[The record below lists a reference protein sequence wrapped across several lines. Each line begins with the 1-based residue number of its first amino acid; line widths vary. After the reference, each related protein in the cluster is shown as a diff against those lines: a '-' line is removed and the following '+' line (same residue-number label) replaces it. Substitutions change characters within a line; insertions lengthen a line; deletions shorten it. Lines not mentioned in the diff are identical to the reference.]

1 MQIKTVIKASAGTGK
16 TYRLSL
22 EYIYY
27 LLKGIDFRTILVM
40 TFTNKATFEIKERIF
55 DFINQIVTNKGEAE
69 SLKENIE
76 FNFGYVIEDTDV
88 EILSK
93 IYKEMLINKD
103 SIRIHTIDGFV
114 TTIFKSCISE
124 PILSIY
130 EYDLIEENS
139 EQETAFYEELVLKL
153 IKNKDF
159 KYKFS
164 DKNIEDIKKEIKKF
178 TENKTEILQ
187 TEIREL
193 PFSEEE
199 IIRELKYL
207 LLDKYS
213 SEKGYKLTS
222 GVNKLSEKIH
232 DLDYDSVVKI
242 FDEMFTNKKLNA
254 IFDGRSR
261 KQMSKLA
268 ENKEVFIDLINI
280 IYKISMNNM
289 IKATNDLVAN
299 ATILFEEE
307 FKLKKRK
314 KILDYNDITYYTLS
328 HIYDENL
335 KLVEDDK
342 ITESFEEL
350 MGGKFDVVMID
361 EFQDTSIIQ
370 FKLLK
375 LLINKAKYVTCVGD
389 EKQSIYE
396 WRGGYKQLFEELE
409 FKLGQDTIVKNL
421 DMCYRSE
428 EKIIEFVNEKF
439 TNLQG
444 YNYINIESSKKE
456 KNRGYVEIK
465 KIVKESIPRTLPDE
479 EKEKLSNK
487 EFKEMVKDIKANGDY
502 ANSAVLL
509 RGNKELEMVADLLEK
524 ENIPYSLSSR
534 ADFLALPVIADA
546 NRLVEYLV
554 TKNEV
559 KKYEFLRSKIFSY
572 TLGDIQKIFNGE
584 KELPSNFKKF
594 LDNYEKVNSIN
605 SNIFDFSTQ
614 YLKYFG
620 YGSKNPNKVDI
631 VNLNEYFSIM
641 KTFENLT
648 DFYNHLKNNKSNRK
662 PVIEKNSVQLMTIH
676 ASKGLEFKNVY
687 TINDFKSK
695 LGKNKY
701 VKYDDEYNI
710 EDFYYLDFKYFKRI
724 YNILED
730 CTNVFYKD
738 EILEY
743 LDEIGI
749 KEIYDNLTKNEKDG
763 HYNLNYVAYT
773 RARENLFI
781 YHIEDEDILYG
792 KTIYGKLD
800 IEESIESYEET
811 KDYTKYIK
819 YFKPT
824 EYREID
830 NERFSLNRVNKQKEG
845 SAIHYFFEVYD
856 GDAKT
861 AKDTVKK
868 KYGNLLSVDS
878 FKRVEELIEHNLFKY
893 KYLYEKKLKRYSEFK
908 IYDKFDEYKM
918 YKIDLLLIDD
928 SSKKAY
934 IYDFKTGEKVLENP
948 KYKEQ
953 LENYKNILL
962 EYLEDYEVY
971 TEILP
976 LEQ

>member
-69 SLKENIE
+69 SLKKNIE
-76 FNFGYVIEDTDV
+76 SNFGCVIKDTDV

-139 EQETAFYEELVLKL
+139 EQETAFYEELVLNL

-199 IIRELKYL
+199 IIRELKYI

-213 SEKGYKLTS
+213 SEKWYKLTS
-222 GVNKLSEKIH
+222 GANKLSEKIH
-232 DLDYDSVVKI
+232 SLDYDSVVKI

-289 IKATNDLVAN
+289 IKETNDLVAN

-314 KILDYNDITYYTLS
+314 KVLDYNDITYYTLS
-328 HIYDENL
+328 HIYDKNL
-335 KLVEDDK
+335 KLVEENK

-375 LLINKAKYVTCVGD
+375 LLINKAKHVTCVGD

-396 WRGGYKQLFEELE
+396 WRGGYKRLFEELE

-421 DMCYRSE
+421 AMCYRSE

-509 RGNKELEMVADLLEK
+509 RGNKELEIVADLLEK

-534 ADFLALPVIADA
+534 SDFLALPVIADA

-584 KELPSNFKKF
+584 KELPSNFKNF

-730 CTNVFYKD
+730 CTNMFYKD

-819 YFKPT
+819 YFRPT

-878 FKRVEELIEHNLFKY
+878 FKRVEELIEHNLIKY

-928 SSKKAY
+928 ISKKAY

-953 LENYKNILL
+953 LENYKKILL

>member
-69 SLKENIE
+69 SLKKNIE
-76 FNFGYVIEDTDV
+76 SNFGCVIKDTDV

-139 EQETAFYEELVLKL
+139 EQETAFYEELVLNL

-199 IIRELKYL
+199 IIRELKYI

-222 GVNKLSEKIH
+222 GANKLSEKIH
-232 DLDYDSVVKI
+232 SLDYDSVVKI

-289 IKATNDLVAN
+289 IKETNDLVAN

-314 KILDYNDITYYTLS
+314 KVLDYNDITYYTLS
-328 HIYDENL
+328 HIYDKNL
-335 KLVEDDK
+335 KLVEDNK

-375 LLINKAKYVTCVGD
+375 LLINKAKHVTCVGD

-396 WRGGYKQLFEELE
+396 WRGGYKRLFEELE

-421 DMCYRSE
+421 AMCYRSE

-509 RGNKELEMVADLLEK
+509 RGNKELEIVADLLEK

-534 ADFLALPVIADA
+534 SDFLALPVIADA

-584 KELPSNFKKF
+584 KELPSNFKNF

-730 CTNVFYKD
+730 CTNMFYKD

-819 YFKPT
+819 YFRPT

-878 FKRVEELIEHNLFKY
+878 FKRVEELIEHNLIKY

-928 SSKKAY
+928 ISKKAY

-953 LENYKNILL
+953 LENYKKILL